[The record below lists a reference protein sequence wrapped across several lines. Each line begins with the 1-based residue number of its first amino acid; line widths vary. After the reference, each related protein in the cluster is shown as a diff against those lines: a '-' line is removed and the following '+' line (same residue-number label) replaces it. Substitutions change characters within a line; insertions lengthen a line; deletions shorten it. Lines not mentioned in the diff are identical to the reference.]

1 MNILIPDEGPYSSA
15 FKSRVQILSLFT
27 FFAVLMFVCCHSLTI
42 ITFRTCPPLKKYYV
56 RYTNWSKNIS
66 KTTKITEHCSNRSF
80 KMSLVSGN
88 SFEIVRPVSWKWRQ
102 QVQQRP
108 TFRSCK
114 GQNPPCFWL
123 HFFPRALPPAVIY
136 YSLVS
141 SKSSTHYLSD
151 TNRFDVSSKGPSSG
165 ITLIPDEGP
174 LLETSIKGK
183 S

>member
-1 MNILIPDEGPYSSA
+1 
-15 FKSRVQILSLFT
+15 
-27 FFAVLMFVCCHSLTI
+27 
-42 ITFRTCPPLKKYYV
+42 
-56 RYTNWSKNIS
+56 
-66 KTTKITEHCSNRSF
+66 
-80 KMSLVSGN
+80 MSLVSGN

-183 S
+183 SCIKGKSINQTCRLTGYFSLFSRHGYLIVREYNYIIPGQF